1 MNPIENSASESRAK
15 LILSFFASAGFL
27 LLFALIIW
35 LTYLPTYSSDVNPT
49 TRMEQEAKLVESRAA
64 ATKLLENYSIVNPA
78 AGVYRI
84 PIEKAMELTVEHYRK

>member
-1 MNPIENSASESRAK
+1 MSTTEHTASGSHTKLVISAIASVGFLFLFG
-15 LILSFFASAGFL
+15 LIL
-27 LLFALIIW
+27 W

-49 TRMEQEAKLVESRAA
+49 TRMEQEAKLSEGRAA
-64 ATKLLENYSIVNPA
+64 ATKLLENYSIVNPT